1 MDGNKQIA
9 YTLNLLRPHQ
19 VLGHTKCRIGSAQD
33 GGFVMLKYLR
43 NSHTL
48 FSLGHSQNPEFDAW
62 FADQGCKVIL
72 YGDQPPHDKP
82 HHNLTYRAEQLGTG
96 GYQTC
101 FSQLLSDN
109 NLQHAQDLILK
120 CDMRGQEWSCLS
132 RVTSAW
138 YAHFE
143 QMVIEFHDLHN
154 LRDPGFRDWV
164 YQIWE
169 QITRTHVAIHVHAR
183 NTSHVN
189 WISGVRVPEVIQVT
203 FVRRDL
209 GICVP
214 SSEQF
219 PTEWDAV
226 CDPSVPDHRLDT
238 FTFI

>member
-9 YTLNLLRPHQ
+9 YTLNLLRPYQ
-19 VLGHTKCRIGSAQD
+19 VLGHTKCRIGSTHD
-33 GGFVMLKYLR
+33 GGYVMLKYLR
-43 NSHTL
+43 NSHTVL
-48 FSLGHSQNPEFDAW
+48 SLGGGVNVDFDTW
-62 FADQGCKVIL
+62 FADQGCKVIQ
-72 YGDQPPHDKP
+72 YHDQPHDTPHP
-82 HHNLTYRAEQLGTG
+82 NFTYRAEQLGTS
-96 GYQTC
+96 GYKTC
-101 FSQLLSDN
+101 FSQLLPDN
-109 NLQHAQDLILK
+109 TLQHAHDLILK
-120 CDMRGQEWSCLS
+120 CDMHGQEWSCLS

-169 QITRTHVAIHVHAR
+169 QITRTHVVIHVHAR
-183 NTSHVN
+183 NTAGVN
-189 WISGVRVPEVIQVT
+189 WISGVRVPDVVKVT

-219 PTEWDAV
+219 PTLLDAV
-226 CDPSVPDHRLDT
+226 CDPSLRDINLDT